1 MATNASLKHLDSDE
15 AEKLLAAYSFT
26 EDTLTKLLSRV
37 VLSNGT
43 GSEISPATEATLQAL
58 SAKFAALVN
67 GAAPVTITPRSN
79 NAYSA
84 NFIITPVTTL
94 TTGTIY
100 AAITV
105 GSGKTVSIKRIVAS
119 LTFTGTAAAGTR
131 SVFAIT
137 RFTASGPS
145 GTGVT
150 VMKRKSDN
158 ASSVVTAAQTQSGM
172 SGSPTLDATPLKYLQ
187 IPSQNTASPVLVW
200 DLQDSPI
207 QITENEGLVVAAV
220 GTLIAGVSLNLGV
233 EWNED

>member
-1 MATNASLKHLDSDE
+1 MANTAITAKDASGSDIKIAQVSISEGGDPARMIGRVHLNDS
-15 AEKLLAAYSFT
+15 AGNS
-26 EDTLTKLLSRV
+26 V
-37 VLSNGT
+37 N
-43 GSEISPATEATLQAL
+43 PATETTLGSL
-58 SAKFAALVN
+58 SAKFGGLVN

-84 NFIITPVTTL
+84 DFIITPVTTL

-100 AAITV
+100 AALTV

-131 SVFAIT
+131 SVFALT

-150 VMKRKSDN
+150 VGKKKSDN

-207 QITENEGLVVAAV
+207 QLTENEGLVVAAV
-220 GTLIAGVSLNLGV
+220 GTLVAGVSVNLGV

>member
-1 MATNASLKHLDSDE
+1 MPTNATFIQKDANSVDKN
-15 AEKLLAAYSFT
+15 LAAYSIT

-37 VLSNGT
+37 VLSSGAGN
-43 GSEISPATEATLQAL
+43 EISPATETTLQAL
-58 SAKFAALVN
+58 SAKFGALIN
-67 GAAPVTITPRSN
+67 GAAPITIVPRSN

-84 NFIITPVTTL
+84 DFVITPSSTL

-105 GSGKTVSIKRIVAS
+105 GSGKTASIKRITAS

-131 SVFAIT
+131 SVFGIT
-137 RFTASGPS
+137 RFTASGPT

-150 VMKRKSDN
+150 VVKKKSDN
-158 ASSVVTAAQTQSGM
+158 ASSVVTAAQTNTGM
-172 SGSPTLDATPLKYLQ
+172 SGTPTLDATPLKYVQ
-187 IPSQNTASPVLVW
+187 IPSQNTAAPVLVW

-207 QITENEGLVVAAV
+207 QLVENEGLVVVAV
-220 GTLIAGVSLNLGV
+220 GSLVNGVSMNLGI